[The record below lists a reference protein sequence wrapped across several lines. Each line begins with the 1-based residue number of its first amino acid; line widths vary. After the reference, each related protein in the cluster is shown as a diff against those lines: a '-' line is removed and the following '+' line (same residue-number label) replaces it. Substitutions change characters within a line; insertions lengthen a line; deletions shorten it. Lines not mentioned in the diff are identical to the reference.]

1 MVTSLRAMDR
11 AGESSRSLRLIR
23 ASAFCSAFDRM
34 SIAPMLVAIS
44 RDLDASL
51 AAVTFAATLYFL
63 LYGAMQPVW
72 GMLSDRLGRVS
83 VIRLTLAGAA
93 LASAASAFAPTLGV
107 LLVARAFAG
116 ALFAGVIPTTLV
128 YVGDTVPIERRQIA
142 LTELMSATSAGLAA
156 STLLAGVV
164 VAVADWRPVFA
175 LSAVLACVLA
185 TAMRVVPEPAGER
198 ARNALGAV
206 VGLLRRPW
214 PMAVV
219 VLALVEG
226 TIVLGIITFLAP
238 ALEDTGLSPAIA
250 GGVMAV
256 YGTAVIAWTGA
267 VRRVAPHAS
276 ASGLIAIGTCLIT
289 IGLLAAAAD
298 PGLAGIGAA
307 ALLVAGGFAFL
318 HSTLQTWATEV
329 APDLRA
335 TAVSLFAAALFT
347 GGAVGTALVGPLA
360 AAGEFAAVF
369 LIGVAVTL
377 VLGSSAAVARSRWS
391 AQTA

>member
-1 MVTSLRAMDR
+1 MDR
-11 AGESSRSLRLIR
+11 AGETSRSLRLIR

-44 RDLDASL
+44 RDLDVSL

-63 LYGAMQPVW
+63 LYGAMQPIW
-72 GMLSDRLGRVS
+72 GMLSDRLGRVT

-93 LASAASAFAPTLGV
+93 IASIGSALAPTLGV
-107 LLVARAFAG
+107 LLVARALAG
-116 ALFAGVIPTTLV
+116 SLFAGVIPTTLV

-142 LTELMSATSAGLAA
+142 LTELMGATSAGLAV
-156 STLLAGVV
+156 STLLAGIV

-175 LSAVLACVLA
+175 LSAVMALAL
-185 TAMRVVPEPAGER
+185 TAALRTVPEPAGER
-198 ARNALGAV
+198 ARSALGAV

-214 PMAVV
+214 PLAVV

-226 TIVLGIITFLAP
+226 TIVLGIITFMAP
-238 ALEDTGLSPAIA
+238 ALEDTGLSPAVA

-256 YGTAVIAWTGA
+256 YGGAVIVWTRA
-267 VRRVAPHAS
+267 VRRVAERAS
-276 ASGLIAIGTCLIT
+276 APGLIGIGACLIAV
-289 IGLLAAAAD
+289 GLLAAAAD
-298 PGLAGIGAA
+298 PGLGGIGAA

-360 AAGEFAAVF
+360 DGGEFAAVF
-369 LIGVAVTL
+369 LIGVAVTV
-377 VLGSSAAVARSRWS
+377 VLGAAAALARSRWS
-391 AQTA
+391 AHPA